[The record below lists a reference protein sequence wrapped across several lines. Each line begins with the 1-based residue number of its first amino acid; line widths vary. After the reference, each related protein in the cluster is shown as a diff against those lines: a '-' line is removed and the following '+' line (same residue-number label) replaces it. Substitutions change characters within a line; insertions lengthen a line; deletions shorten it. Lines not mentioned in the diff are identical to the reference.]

1 MNELLNLKKSSFS
14 RIMFTVTLTIGI
26 NSILINYPGFFN
38 DVFGQMHGGGGD
50 GHNLPPSI
58 IGDREIFLKF
68 NNPTFTVSEKGKV
81 SLALIDNKTGN
92 NIPHVTYIIS
102 IYNDK
107 NKNLITENL
116 HGHNGDINIEFINSN
131 IERYRVSANYDTL
144 AASYVSDFGSPIKIE
159 GPIFSSTGE
168 YRLVAEITGIDFDNT
183 FLPQPLKY
191 EYKIE
196 VK

>member
-1 MNELLNLKKSSFS
+1 MNELLDLKKSSFS
-14 RIMFTVTLTIGI
+14 RIMFTVTLTIVI

-58 IGDREIFLKF
+58 IGDRELFLKF
-68 NNPTFTVSEKGKV
+68 NNP
-81 SLALIDNKTGN
+81 GN

-102 IYNDK
+102 IYDDK
-107 NKNLITENL
+107 NKNLMTETL
-116 HGHNGDINIEFINSN
+116 HGHNGDINIEFINNN
-131 IERYRVSANYDTL
+131 IERYHVSANYDTL
-144 AASYVSDFGSPIKIE
+144 AASYVADFGSPIKIE
-159 GPIFSSTGE
+159 GPIFSSAGE